1 MVTAGLT
8 HSSLPSKHIAVFGC
22 FQTSSSRV
30 YELNF
35 CSMKWHETLDQ
46 GCESG
51 PSHHCVYG
59 LLAHPPSALPS
70 PPQLPPARPACR
82 PLPARTGWSA
92 PVQAPGETRAHTHS
106 RTFAYMQPFYL
117 QDPCTAGL
125 SAATPVAHGGRG
137 VLTPSAASSCSI
149 SVALLSVFPGV
160 ASAGPVLPPPTLHA
174 SSPGRRPLPP
184 PAAGSSP
191 RASRADPP
199 RGAAP
204 RTRGRRGTYL
214 PGCLEAAPQVSAAI

>member
-1 MVTAGLT
+1 MRPLT
-8 HSSLPSKHIAVFGC
+8 RAVRAALPITVSTGCWHILRVPSLPLPSSLWPGRPADRFPPGRAGAPPS
-22 FQTSSSRV
+22 RPR
-30 YELNF
+30 ER
-35 CSMKWHETLDQ
+35 
-46 GCESG
+46 
-51 PSHHCVYG
+51 
-59 LLAHPPSALPS
+59 LAHTL
-70 PPQLPPARPACR
+70 
-82 PLPARTGWSA
+82 
-92 PVQAPGETRAHTHS
+92 THS

-137 VLTPSAASSCSI
+137 VLTPTAASSCSI
-149 SVALLSVFPGV
+149 SVALLSAFPGV

-184 PAAGSSP
+184 PAAASSP

-204 RTRGRRGTYL
+204 RPRGRRGTYL